1 MATLKRYMQ
10 LVLMIAAIAVLY
22 SIPLDWA
29 IPYTLPITIVGV
41 VAILAFVFFVL
52 KQRGLMVFALIGL
65 LTVSTQVKAYDII
78 DCGGTY
84 KTSGNAILN
93 AIQDATLNGN
103 TWKSDF
109 EDKTVLACVIVNIT
123 NLYSEICDGAASID
137 DTYDP
142 KVRAKAFYVMD
153 NYYRMSLDNATD
165 DVDGSFVSDLI
176 KKSGNQALINA
187 HATASKKAENVDG
200 DLDSQ
205 AVFKC
210 AKEYTEKAAK
220 IDRKNEAD
228 CGNVMNKI
236 KKESKDCWVCDIV
249 HLVIESVQLM
259 AGNTYQ
265 LMQWLALRLLGVI
278 FLFWIAIKV
287 LIFIGHMGYADNGEF
302 MTDMLVRLIV
312 VAIAAAILHAPIV
325 DFYRIVISPFVGLSA
340 NLAGKFTEM
349 SMTDGERTFA
359 EITES
364 RAGADTSE
372 ICEYCTNMNDPDFKF
387 ERKREGLQTSQ
398 GNTVYV
404 EVMDD
409 QTINGI
415 LCLTCKV
422 YRQVTPFIAVGEMF
436 SCHANATAKNIPLTS
451 IYIPNFLYLVVG
463 YLIIISFSVLA
474 VIIGFYL
481 IDIVLRLGFVIV
493 LTPLYIVAWAFPISR
508 EYSTKAWHFILYSL
522 LQFIGVAVMIAL
534 FLALCLQI
542 IPGGSPENLLDAMEA
557 NDIEKMF
564 KIVTGIEPI
573 SSVAGAAVVAGTG
586 TVIGSFF
593 LVFLFAGFL
602 FIAVKMLTATEAI
615 VQNLS
620 GISLGIP
627 GVAFGALAAMVK
639 GAASMASKSLSI
651 TKKAGALGK
660 MAGKVAEKAGF
671 KEPNVA
677 DSLDKNLKM
686 GGETAKE
693 GGYKKGRFEE
703 NNAISPVGEAKKT
716 LKDMFNVIMKGKNDK
731 GGGAKTGGNSNPEA
745 KAVESTAKAAANGI
759 KQTTQVASKAMS
771 NAGTA
776 IGQGGRAAGQAMISA
791 GQGLTATIIGA
802 PIGLALMAA
811 GAATMVASTI
821 AEKSLKAAAKVV
833 EVGGKVAATAMK
845 AVGKVASVGIKA
857 AKTGMK
863 AVKTGVK
870 AAFKVAKKTN
880 NIQKKVQKNVENV
893 VKKAGKAANKEI
905 DKNINQGNRERN
917 QGNTDNKQ

>member
-41 VAILAFVFFVL
+41 VAILGFVFFVL

-65 LTVSTQVKAYDII
+65 LAVSTQVKAYDII

-84 KTSGNAILN
+84 NVSGNAILN

-103 TWKSDF
+103 TWSSDF
-109 EDKTVLACVIVNIT
+109 KDKTVLACVIVNIT
-123 NLYSEICDGAASID
+123 NLHSEICDAVPHVK

-153 NYYRMSLDNATD
+153 NYYRMSAGEATD
-165 DVDGSFVSDLI
+165 NVDNSKVSDLI
-176 KKSGNQALINA
+176 AASGNQALINA
-187 HATASKKAENVDG
+187 HAA
-200 DLDSQ
+200 
-205 AVFKC
+205 AVQYGKDRDIGEFEAKLVFQC

-325 DFYRIVISPFVGLSA
+325 DFYRIVISPFVGLSV

-349 SMTDGERTFA
+349 SMTDGEKTFA

-372 ICEYCTNMNDPDFKF
+372 ICAYCTNMNDPDFKF

-463 YLIIISFSVLA
+463 YLIIIPFSVLA
-474 VIIGFYL
+474 VIVGFYL

-534 FLALCLQI
+534 FLGLCLQI
-542 IPGGSPENLLDAMEA
+542 IPGGSPENLLNAMAA
-557 NDIEKMF
+557 NNIEKMF
-564 KIVTGIEPI
+564 RIITGIEPI
-573 SSVAGAAVVAGTG
+573 SSSAGAAVVAGTG
-586 TVIGSFF
+586 TAIGSFF
-593 LVFLFAGFL
+593 LIFLFAGFL
-602 FIAVKMLTATEAI
+602 FIAIKMLSATESI

-627 GVAFGALAAMVK
+627 GVAMGALAAMVK
-639 GAASMASKSLSI
+639 EATGI
-651 TKKAGALGK
+651 
-660 MAGKVAEKAGF
+660 AGKVGSKVADKLDKKFKAGGKKSL
-671 KEPNVA
+671 KEH
-677 DSLDKNLKM
+677 
-686 GGETAKE
+686 AKE
-693 GGYKKGRFEE
+693 GGLSGYKRGRFEE
-703 NNAISPVGEAKKT
+703 DVSVTPVGRAKKSF
-716 LKDMFNVIMKGKNDK
+716 KDMFTTAMKGKGGK
-731 GGGAKTGGNSNPEA
+731 GTGADAGGNSNPAA
-745 KAVESTAKAAANGI
+745 KGVENTAKLAAKGVE
-759 KQTTQVASKAMS
+759 QTTNAASKAMS
-771 NAGTA
+771 TAGTA
-776 IGQGGRAAGQAMISA
+776 VGQSGRSAGQAMIAA
-791 GQGLTATIIGA
+791 GKGLTSTVIGA
-802 PIGLALMAA
+802 PIGVALMAA

-821 AEKSLKAAAKVV
+821 AEISLKVAAKVV
-833 EVGGKVAATAMK
+833 EVAGKAAAAAIKVGGKAAAAGM
-845 AVGKVASVGIKA
+845 KVAKS
-857 AKTGMK
+857 
-863 AVKTGVK
+863 GVK
-870 AAFKVAKKTN
+870 AASQISKRANKIRK
-880 NIQKKVQKNVENV
+880 QAQKNVEKV

-917 QGNTDNKQ
+917 QGDTDNKQ